1 MFIFAFVSLAE
12 EIDPPPAKKKKKLHT
27 HTHTH
32 THTHMYIYIHTYI
45 YIAKIYVNGSI
56 ANVFFLEF
64 YGFKPYI
71 SLIHFEFIK

>member
-12 EIDPPPAKKKKKLHT
+12 EIDPPPAKKKKIT

-32 THTHMYIYIHTYI
+32 THVYIHTYIYI